1 MLERAR
7 ELERLVAGTR
17 LIVLPGLD
25 HRVLFNT
32 APYLRQVLLW
42 WYAGRHGEPPVWVP
56 PEIPFEPAPL
66 SRAMLPR
73 LP

>member
-7 ELERLVAGTR
+7 KLERLVAGMR
-17 LIVLPGLD
+17 LIVLPDLD

-32 APYLRQVLLW
+32 APYLCQVLLW
-42 WYAGRHGEPPVWVP
+42 WYAGQRGEPPLWVP

-66 SRAMLPR
+66 SRAMLPG
-73 LP
+73 